1 MLYVDGMC
9 ISLSSRK
16 THSETSEVY
25 FGFAPA
31 NDPFQKSDIGSS
43 SDAAG
48 DSEVFDGVQEAT

>member
-1 MLYVDGMC
+1 M
-9 ISLSSRK
+9 
-16 THSETSEVY
+16 HSETSEVY